1 MKPNLIKK
9 NIIIEILKKNNN
21 LLQEHVSTKNTYF
34 FNFILFSI
42 ILFGMLLLIFKYL
55 DKKNNSYK
63 LTKNNKHK
71 NSKIYNK
78 NKNKNLKYK

>member
-1 MKPNLIKK
+1 MKPNLVKK

-21 LLQEHVSTKNTYF
+21 LLQEHVSTKNTHF

-42 ILFGMLLLIFKYL
+42 ILFGILLLIFKYL

-63 LTKNNKHK
+63 LKKINKHK
-71 NSKIYNK
+71 IHNK
-78 NKNKNLKYK
+78 NKKLK